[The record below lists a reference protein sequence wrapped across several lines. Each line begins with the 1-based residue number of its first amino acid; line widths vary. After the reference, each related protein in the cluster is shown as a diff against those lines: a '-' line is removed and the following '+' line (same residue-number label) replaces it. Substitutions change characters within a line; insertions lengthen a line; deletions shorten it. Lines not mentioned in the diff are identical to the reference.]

1 MNIVFNEMVVD
12 TQDALHDSGAN
23 PRRIVNIIRRTDAQF
38 GNVPRKFFDSLNAAA
53 DVLDLFAKLDNYW
66 DHFNYHLLERLILL
80 PSTKRL
86 FAEHLKNIYDE
97 LRDRMNVYIKEMEY
111 FRKHTAVDV
120 YFNAVIHPEP
130 KSVPADF
137 EERIGKC
144 DFKTLQ
150 DVEEFRQR
158 VAYEY
163 NLRDF
168 LVFLKKIQKASVI
181 ITLPKCAK
189 SFVVQPELQTEVVD
203 DDSIKI
209 IDGVQVD
216 IFFV

>member
-1 MNIVFNEMVVD
+1 MD
-12 TQDALHDSGAN
+12 TQDALDASGAN
-23 PRRIVNIIRRTDAQF
+23 PRRIVSIIRKHDAQF
-38 GNVPRKFFDSLNAAA
+38 SYVPREFFDSLNAAA
-53 DVLDLFAKLDNYW
+53 DVLDLFDKLDDYW

-86 FAEHLKNIYDE
+86 FADNVKNIYDE
-97 LRDRMNVYIKEMEY
+97 LRDRMNMYIEEMEY

-120 YFNAVIHPEP
+120 YCNAVIHPEP

-137 EERIGKC
+137 EERIEKC

-163 NLRDF
+163 KLREF
-168 LVFLKKIQKASVI
+168 LVFLKKIEKGSVI
-181 ITLPKCAK
+181 ITLWIPKCAK
-189 SFVVQPELQTEVVD
+189 SFVVQPEVQTEVLVKG

-216 IFFV
+216 VYIFV